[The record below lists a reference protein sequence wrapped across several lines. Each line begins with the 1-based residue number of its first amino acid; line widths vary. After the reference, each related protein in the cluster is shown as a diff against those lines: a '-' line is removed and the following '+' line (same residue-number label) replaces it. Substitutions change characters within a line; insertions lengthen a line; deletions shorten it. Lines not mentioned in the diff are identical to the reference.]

1 MMEESQSMKNIGF
14 GTKIKVLL
22 LEYQLKE
29 RIGGFTIMEL
39 FGPLLVIAI
48 IIGII
53 QY

>member
-1 MMEESQSMKNIGF
+1 MNISRKRTGA
-14 GTKIKVLL
+14 GIKLWL
-22 LEYQLKE
+22 MEYQLKE
-29 RIGGFTIMEL
+29 RIGGFSLMEI

>member
-1 MMEESQSMKNIGF
+1 MISNRKSLITSLKSYIF
-14 GTKIKVLL
+14 K
-22 LEYQLKE
+22 YQLTHS
-29 RIGGFTIMEL
+29 IGGFTIMEI